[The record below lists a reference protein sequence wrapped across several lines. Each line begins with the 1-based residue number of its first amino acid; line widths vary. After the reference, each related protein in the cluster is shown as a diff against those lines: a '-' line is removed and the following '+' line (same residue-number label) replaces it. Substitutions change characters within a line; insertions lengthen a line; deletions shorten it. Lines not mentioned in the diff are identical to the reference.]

1 MSDALAVSGQA
12 VAAEPWIPTPVE
24 IAAPNGQPDTPQEGN
39 TMNSREYADAVRQ
52 LRANLKGRPI
62 DDSPEYAA
70 LQAQYTG
77 RPAPS
82 AGPAPVIQNGQRSEE
97 QTSELQSLMRIS

>member
-1 MSDALAVSGQA
+1 ITDALAFSDQA

-52 LRANLKGRPI
+52 LRANLKGRPL
-62 DDSPEYAA
+62 DDSPAYAA
-70 LQAQYTG
+70 LQ
-77 RPAPS
+77 
-82 AGPAPVIQNGQRSEE
+82 RSEE
-97 QTSELQSLMRIS
+97 HTLELQSLMHRSYAVLCLKKKTKQ